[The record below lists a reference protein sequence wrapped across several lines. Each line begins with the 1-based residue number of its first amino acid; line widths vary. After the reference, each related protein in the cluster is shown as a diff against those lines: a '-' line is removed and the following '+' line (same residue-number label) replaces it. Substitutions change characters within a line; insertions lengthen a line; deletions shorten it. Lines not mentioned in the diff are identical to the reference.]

1 MRNDLIGEGQLMVCQ
16 RALKG
21 RELLIIPILN
31 FFAELDF
38 FFSWA
43 ASSINKHLFGFLVL
57 SFLLTSE
64 VMKIYISF

>member
-16 RALKG
+16 RAFKG

>member
-1 MRNDLIGEGQLMVCQ
+1 MQNDLIGEGQLMVCQ

-38 FFSWA
+38 FFFPG
-43 ASSINKHLFGFLVL
+43 LLPV
-57 SFLLTSE
+57 LTS
-64 VMKIYISF
+64 ICLDFWYSPSC